1 MTTDMIKCNLP
12 PKENRDLAEAT
23 CCAALVKEWRDL
35 AGNLALEYHRCRDTR
50 PTLALKIKARSETYA
65 ECANRLE
72 SAIAANGKISEDAG
86 RKE

>member
-1 MTTDMIKCNLP
+1 MKPEPEANKSSATP
-12 PKENRDLAEAT
+12 PVGSGTAL
-23 CCAALVKEWRDL
+23 AALAQEWRDV
-35 AGNLALEYHRCRDTR
+35 AGSMALEYHRCRDTR